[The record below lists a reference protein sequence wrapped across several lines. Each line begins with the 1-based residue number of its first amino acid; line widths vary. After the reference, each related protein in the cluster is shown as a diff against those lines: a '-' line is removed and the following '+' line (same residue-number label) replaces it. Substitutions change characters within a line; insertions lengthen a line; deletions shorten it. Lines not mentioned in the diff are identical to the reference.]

1 MNLARRFTAEALG
14 TAPLLAV
21 VVSSRIMGERLA
33 AGNDAISLLRTS
45 LMTGCGLRIGIST
58 GFRV

>member
-21 VVSSRIMGERLA
+21 VVGFANHGRAVG
-33 AGNDAISLLRTS
+33 GWDDAIALLGTS